1 MISATK
7 VAVSHVC
14 STSPLR
20 FPSPESKSC
29 KLQRP
34 GFNLSWSRESFRGD
48 TLDTSKQHLSVEKIS
63 ARYAIWSFGGR
74 KKFGLNKIASP
85 CWCIPYYS
93 VVFLSSSSFRK
104 YQGWHFPTPN
114 MNLFS
119 RETVR
124 NISPLATVTARVWS
138 PGLLLKVRNHRHLI
152 HRWLNLQSCQVLVNR
167 DGKGCCFRKRD
178 GSM

>member
-1 MISATK
+1 MVPLQVPNEKKNTQQKLFQGFKASRIRKVIEKTK
-7 VAVSHVC
+7 KIDDIGNKS

-124 NISPLATVTARVWS
+124 NISP
-138 PGLLLKVRNHRHLI
+138 
-152 HRWLNLQSCQVLVNR
+152 
-167 DGKGCCFRKRD
+167 
-178 GSM
+178 